1 MEKNHV
7 ISDSLFNEAQAEFEV
22 GRNWIAYNTKTYFLD
37 NADMWFF
44 RDKDE
49 AVEFANDNISDRE
62 AYAVIHA
69 TSIISLLRQLPYGE
83 DFHFNLSQKELENLF
98 QSFDWNEAFY
108 DPLHETIETMTEQD
122 KDTLAK
128 METLLAE
135 WENLY
140 NRDPEAALELAY
152 TYWEGRPMEEYK
164 DNFLKIKFET
174 MNTKNYD
181 YLKDNI
187 KYMGF
192 GDKQNET
199 LGQLMKEGK
208 EAFQLIFST
217 EINKKTFEAVLQF
230 RKSDNS
236 DMYFFNSYKATME
249 RSNGEKV
256 EQTFYL
262 NKGKGVTAKEAF
274 NLLDGRA
281 VFKELTN
288 KANEPYKAWIQ
299 LDFEVKDK
307 HNNFEVKQFHENY
320 GYDLK
325 TAVAKFTVPELDG
338 AEKEKSLLNSL
349 QKGNVQ
355 AATIVANGER
365 QKVFLEANPQY
376 KTVTIYDGNMHRL
389 SQEQRQELQ
398 KGQSQE
404 HGKEQSQQKEQKQD
418 VKKTQ
423 QQGASDDLDL
433 PKKKKSKGQ
442 RL

>member
-1 MEKNHV
+1 MNKEHV
-7 ISDSLFNEAQAEFEV
+7 ISDSLFSEAQAEFAA
-22 GRNWIAYNTKTYFLD
+22 GRHWIAYNTKTYYLD

-44 RDKDE
+44 RGKDE
-49 AVEFANDNISDRE
+49 AIEFANDNISDRD
-62 AYAVIHA
+62 AFAVIHA
-69 TSIISLLRQLPYGE
+69 NSIDELLMLIPYSESLKLPMSVSDIE
-83 DFHFNLSQKELENLF
+83 ELF
-98 QSFDWNEAFY
+98 KSFEWTEAFY
-108 DPLHETIETMTEQD
+108 DPLHDTIESDTEQD
-122 KDTLAK
+122 KEELAR
-128 METLLAE
+128 MEGLLKE
-135 WENLY
+135 WDALY
-140 NRDPEAALELAY
+140 ERDPEAALKLAC

-164 DNFLKIKFET
+164 DNFIQIKFET
-174 MNTKNYD
+174 MNANNYD

-192 GDKQNET
+192 GEKQNET
-199 LGQLMKEGK
+199 LGELMKEGK
-208 EAFQLIFST
+208 ESFQITFST
-217 EINKKTFEAVLQF
+217 EINKKSFEAVLQF

-299 LDFEVKDK
+299 LDFEAKDK

-325 TAVAKFTVPELDG
+325 AAVAKFAVPELDG
-338 AEKEKSLLNSL
+338 GEKEKSLLNSL

-355 AATIVANGER
+355 AATIVANDES

-389 SQEQRQELQ
+389 SQEQRRELQ
-398 KGQSQE
+398 KGQSQDQ
-404 HGKEQSQQKEQKQD
+404 GKEQSQQKEQKQD

-423 QQGASDDLDL
+423 RQGTGDDLEV
-433 PKKKKSKGQ
+433 PKKKKAKGQ